1 MKCAIHTGT
10 DLNLSFLQASP
21 RPNLILKLLFIS
33 RNNIYSAQI
42 KSKIT
47 RDLIITEYAELK
59 EALLTND
66 FEKAYSSFSDLTTIV
81 SDSP

>member
-1 MKCAIHTGT
+1 M
-10 DLNLSFLQASP
+10 
-21 RPNLILKLLFIS
+21 
-33 RNNIYSAQI
+33 
-42 KSKIT
+42 
-47 RDLIITEYAELK
+47 TEYAELK